1 VLSLLALLK
10 LSRQAFNERLREEQE
25 ALAALTQRASQQTAT
40 AAGAACGSASVK
52 QVNSSRA
59 CGSASVKQV
68 NSSRACGSASVKQV
82 NSSRACGSASV
93 KQVNSSRAC
102 RSEKEELK
110 ELVKAATF
118 SGYRLA
124 ELKRERGTQFA
135 CFTALLVQKYNY
147 YTFSGHSLAELKR
160 EKGTQSACFTGT
172 KVQLLTQIWRAD
184 EKMNEGKIS
193 ELSAQRVKFEAY
205 VKQQVRIRNAQV
217 KHK

>member
-1 VLSLLALLK
+1 LLYYKVLSLLALLK

-68 NSSRACGSASVKQV
+68 NSSRAC
-82 NSSRACGSASV
+82 
-93 KQVNSSRAC
+93 

-124 ELKRERGTQFA
+124 ELKRER
-135 CFTALLVQKYNY
+135 
-147 YTFSGHSLAELKR
+147 
-160 EKGTQSACFTGT
+160 GTQSACFTGT